1 MAAVAPWF
9 TPRRAAFASTLPPV
23 GAPQLVSSSWPVGV
37 SSWSSRT
44 VKSLP
49 VLLPTSNRFRPLLD
63 LPTSDPPSE
72 LIKRAISVRVR
83 FRDFDGG
90 TAKGV
95 RRALNDHGGC
105 SMFLWNAAVK
115 YIYSLPEG
123 ERSAAFNVDLLC
135 KRFINEKLYAA
146 KPLLLSPGEDLDA
159 FAVRK
164 RKRDAKDARVA
175 SLSIG
180 SFTAQHSWLRS
191 LDASVRQQVF
201 RDLVKANKAGW
212 AKIKAQKAR
221 HERVVQ
227 FKINR
232 KQRSSV
238 SAYTFC
244 LPAQHIKAE
253 HVQRPTLGPAVAG
266 QPQPAQKP
274 RTWTKLTLPAAFGGV
289 IARGR
294 AHRGAVMYLTQRAPL
309 DASGKLLGDVRFTRD
324 RLKRWHAVVQRIEV
338 KPKPRRPLAER
349 KSVFLDPGTRSGNT
363 YYSPDTAETGAYLEG
378 RGGIDAL
385 FSLAVK
391 VDHLVSSCKPN
402 APERRARRHAARPAR
417 MVPAEAVKKEFVF
430 EAKKSEFRLRARIRN
445 LVDDAHKRM
454 AKDLTSRF
462 DTVVVPVF
470 ETQKMVRHPRN
481 PDDPARVL
489 RNKSARQLLTLAHYR
504 FRNYLQH
511 RCAADGAEFVLAT
524 EEYTTIG
531 CPFCGTCCAKGAF
544 ETFLCPGC
552 GYTAG
557 RDEKAAFTL
566 CVKYKN

>member
-1 MAAVAPWF
+1 MNKVAPWF
-9 TPRRAAFASTLPPV
+9 TPRRAAFARTLPPV
-23 GAPQLVSSSWPVGV
+23 DAPEPVSSCWPTGV

-44 VKSLP
+44 VKALP

-72 LIKRAISVRVR
+72 LIKRAISVRIR
-83 FRDFDGG
+83 FQDFEGG

-95 RRALNDHGGC
+95 RRSLNNHGGA

-115 YIYSLPEG
+115 HIYSVPEE

-135 KRFINEKLYAA
+135 KRFINERLYEA
-146 KPLLLSPGEDLDA
+146 KPLLQSPDECADA

-175 SLSIG
+175 SIAIG
-180 SFTAQHSWLRS
+180 SFTQQHSWLRS

-201 RDLVKANKAGW
+201 RDLVKANDACW
-212 AKIKAQKAR
+212 AKVKAQKGR
-221 HERVVQ
+221 NERVVQ
-227 FKINR
+227 FRINR
-232 KQRSSV
+232 KQRSSA

-253 HVQRPTLGPAVAG
+253 HVSRPTLGPAVVG

-289 IARGR
+289 AARGKN
-294 AHRGAVMYLTQRAPL
+294 HRGGVIYLTQRAPL
-309 DASGKLLGDVRFTRD
+309 DQNGKLLGDVRFARD
-324 RLKRWHAVVQRIEV
+324 RMKRWHAAVQRIEV
-338 KPKPRRPLAER
+338 KPKPRRPIAER

-378 RGGIDAL
+378 QGGIDAL

-391 VDHLVSSCKPN
+391 VDHLASSCKPS
-402 APERRARRHAARPAR
+402 APERRVHRHIARPAR
-417 MVPAEAVKKEFVF
+417 MVPAESVKKEYVF
-430 EAKKSEFRLRARIRN
+430 EAKKAEFRLRTRIRN

-470 ETQKMVRHPRN
+470 ETQKMIRRPRH

-489 RNKSARQLLTLAHYR
+489 RNKSVRQLLTLAHYR
-504 FRNYLQH
+504 FRSYLQH
-511 RCAADGAEFVLAT
+511 RCAVDGAEFVLAT

-531 CPFCGTCCAKGAF
+531 CPFCGVCCPKGGF
-544 ETFLCPGC
+544 KTFLCPGC

-566 CVKYKN
+566 CVKYKH

>member
-1 MAAVAPWF
+1 
-9 TPRRAAFASTLPPV
+9 
-23 GAPQLVSSSWPVGV
+23 
-37 SSWSSRT
+37 
-44 VKSLP
+44 

-63 LPTSDPPSE
+63 LPTCDPPTE
-72 LIKRAISVRVR
+72 LIKRAITVRIR
-83 FRDFDGG
+83 FLDFDGG

-95 RRALNDHGGC
+95 RRSLNNHGGA

-115 YIYSLPEG
+115 HIYSLPE
-123 ERSAAFNVDLLC
+123 EQRAAAFNSDLLC

-146 KPLLLSPGEDLDA
+146 KPLLQLPEEDYET
-159 FAVRK
+159 FAIRK
-164 RKRDAKDARVA
+164 RKRDAKDANVA
-175 SLSIG
+175 SISIG
-180 SFTAQHSWLRS
+180 SFTQQHSWLRS
-191 LDASVRQQVF
+191 LDASVRQQAF

-212 AKIKAQKAR
+212 AKVKAQKAR
-221 HERVVQ
+221 KERVVQ
-227 FKINR
+227 FKINC
-232 KQRSSV
+232 KQRSSP

-253 HVQRPTLGPAVAG
+253 HVLRPTLGPAVAG
-266 QPQPAQKP
+266 QPQPAPKP

-289 IARGR
+289 MGRGKN
-294 AHRGAVMYLTQRAPL
+294 HRGGVLYLTQRAPL
-309 DASGKLLGDVRFTRD
+309 DQNGKLLGDVRFTRD

-338 KPKPRRPLAER
+338 KPKPWRPITER

-378 RGGIDAL
+378 QGGIDAL

-391 VDHLVSSCKPN
+391 VDNLVSRCKPA
-402 APERRARRHAARPAR
+402 APERQAHRHTARPAR
-417 MVPAEAVKKEFVF
+417 MVPAEAIRKEYVF
-430 EAKKSEFRLRARIRN
+430 EAKKAEFRLRARIRN

-454 AKDLTSRF
+454 AKDLTRRF

-470 ETQKMVRHPRN
+470 PTQKMVRRPLN
-481 PDDPARVL
+481 ASDPARVL

-504 FRNYLQH
+504 FRSYLKH
-511 RCAADGAEFVLAT
+511 RCAMDGAEFVLAT

-531 CPFCGTCCAKGAF
+531 CPFCGLCCPKGKFKIFKCA
-544 ETFLCPGC
+544 GC

-566 CVKYKN
+566 CVKYKH